1 MNSKEQMYLI
11 RWKSDNVKEVTS
23 GFQVEAIRHSEKK
36 WYAGEPQMDIIREA
50 TPTDLKNYPAG
61 NEREENER
69 ANYLNK
75 KLHEGVRFLSCKG
88 DTSVLSKEW
97 WCFQKGTKWET
108 IQSTVAECIGAI

>member
-69 ANYLNK
+69 GELP
-75 KLHEGVRFLSCKG
+75 E
-88 DTSVLSKEW
+88 
-97 WCFQKGTKWET
+97 
-108 IQSTVAECIGAI
+108 